1 MPKIIDL
8 KKECKHLYNPS
19 AKTASLVEVPK
30 MNFLMIDGKGDP
42 NKSKDFQEAIESLF
56 SLSYTIKFNLKKSG
70 GYDYRVMPL
79 EGLWWVEGRIDKF
92 RLENKKNWK
101 WTLMIMQPEFVT
113 AKKVQEAREQLEKKK
128 APAMLSELRFENLAE
143 GNAAQIMHVGP
154 FSKEGP
160 TLAKLHQF
168 IDKSGHSLRG
178 KHHEIYLSDFRRV
191 APERMKTVIRQPL
204 K

>member
-8 KKECKHLYNPS
+8 KKDCKRLYSPS
-19 AKTASLVEVPK
+19 AKTASIVQVPK

-42 NKSKDFQEAIESLF
+42 NKSKDFQDAIESLF

-79 EGLWWVEGRIDKF
+79 EGLWWVEGRTDKF
-92 RLENKKNWK
+92 RMENKKNWK
-101 WTLMIMQPEFVT
+101 WTLMIMQPEFVS
-113 AKKVQEAREQLEKKK
+113 AKKVDEARGQLEAKK
-128 APAMLSELRFENLAE
+128 APARLSMVRFENLAE

-154 FSKEGP
+154 FSRE
-160 TLAKLHQF
+160 TATVSKLHQF
-168 IDKSGHSLRG
+168 IEASGYNIRG